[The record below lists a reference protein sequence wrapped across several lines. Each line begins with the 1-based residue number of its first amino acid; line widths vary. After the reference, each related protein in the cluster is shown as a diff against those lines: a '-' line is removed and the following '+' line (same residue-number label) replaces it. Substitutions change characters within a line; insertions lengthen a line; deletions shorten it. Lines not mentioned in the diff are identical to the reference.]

1 MNQRLVRCF
10 GLNYK
15 TAPLQLRERLG
26 SSLPELMECCRK
38 SPLEFGGIEEL
49 AWLQTC
55 NRVELYVRAKSEDS
69 VDRKLLEL
77 LISTAT
83 DVGISEIRGR
93 SYYKEG
99 EKAVLHLCRV
109 AAGLESAVLGEN
121 QILGQVVEC
130 FEKALKKKCVRANG
144 LGSVFKVAIEAGRK
158 ARSNTAIN
166 RRPASFGSAALDWA
180 RKEIGSLKNKHIV
193 VVGLGEMGALAVKTL
208 SVRRLTNLV
217 VINRTDSRARSL
229 ARKYKCAWLPFDE
242 LLKSFVRADLVILAT
257 AASVPFVTEEM
268 IRSAIAMREDRPLA
282 LVDLGV
288 PRNVESKAGKLEG
301 VIVCDSDRL
310 QAELA
315 GALTARHLEIPG
327 VEAIIENELERF
339 GQVSRS
345 DEDPSY
351 LLDLRRT
358 VESIRKNELERLFRH
373 LGPLDEGA
381 SDHICRFSQALVN
394 KILHEPT
401 VRIKKASHSQGPAY
415 EGSVRELF
423 GLSAEQETGVT

>member
-1 MNQRLVRCF
+1 MDQGLVRCF

-26 SSLPELMECCRK
+26 SDLSKLMGCCLE
-38 SPLEFGGIEEL
+38 SQLEFQGIEEL

-55 NRVELYVRAKSEDS
+55 NRVELYIRAKSEDS
-69 VDRKLLEL
+69 IDRELLEL
-77 LISTAT
+77 LVSRVTG
-83 DVGISEIRGR
+83 VEGSEIKGHA
-93 SYYKEG
+93 YYKEG

-109 AAGLESAVLGEN
+109 AAGIESAVLGEN

-130 FEKALKKKCVRANG
+130 LEIALKNECVSKNG
-144 LGSVFKVAIEAGRK
+144 LGGVFKVAIEAGRK

-180 RKEIGSLKNKHIV
+180 RREIGALKNKHIV

-208 SVRRLTNLV
+208 SARRLTNLV
-217 VINRTDSRARSL
+217 VINRTGSRARSV
-229 ARKYKCAWLPFDE
+229 ARQYKCEWAPFDA
-242 LLKSFVRADLVILAT
+242 LLESFIRADLVILAT
-257 AASVPFVTEEM
+257 AASSPFVTEKM
-268 IRSAIAMREDRPLA
+268 IHRVMAMRKDRPLA

-288 PRNVESKAGKLEG
+288 PRNVEARAGKLKG

-310 QAELA
+310 QADLA
-315 GALTARHLEIPG
+315 GALAARHREIPG
-327 VEAIIENELERF
+327 VEAIIVNELERF
-339 GQVSRS
+339 SQVAGS

-358 VESIRKNELERLFRH
+358 VEAIRQHELERLFSH
-373 LGPLDEGA
+373 LGPLDEGV
-381 SDHICRFSQALVN
+381 SSHIRLFSQALVN

-401 VRIKKASHSQGPAY
+401 VRIKKASHSQDPAY

-423 GLSAEQETGVT
+423 GLSTEQETGVT